1 MADVESNIK
10 IGIDTGEAL
19 TQLKALQRQI
29 SAFHTS
35 MAKTGAAGV
44 AVSNNLSQNL
54 ANQINAG
61 GKFYAEMK
69 KIRTTTDAFN
79 TALEKNQL
87 SMREYFRYTGAST
100 RTFGKLFKS
109 EFDTINKVARENVKT
124 LQTQYIKMGRDASG
138 ALKAMSVRPLT
149 LDMNDYGTKVAMA
162 AQRQALLNQLL
173 RQGSTNLLNFGKNTQ
188 WAGRQLMV
196 GFTVPLLY
204 FGSVAAKTFMD
215 LEEQAIRFKR
225 VYGDIFTTNTETAK
239 ALKDVQAL
247 ANEFTKYGVAVAD
260 TMKMAADVA
269 ATGKMGT
276 DLLEQVSQAN
286 KLAVLGGIDQQK
298 SLDTI
303 ISLTSAFGKE
313 TKALSEDINF
323 LNAVENQ
330 TILNIDD
337 LTTAIPKAAP
347 VIKQLGGDV
356 QDLAFFMTA
365 MREGGIQ
372 AGEGANAL
380 KSGLASM
387 INPTD
392 KAAKSLGKM
401 GINIKGIVEANKGD
415 VKNLVIGMATAFD
428 QLEPLKRAQAIE
440 QLFGKFQFARIST
453 LFQNVIKEGSQA
465 QTVAKL
471 TQATTEELAIL
482 SERELK
488 KVEES
493 PLYKF
498 KKEVQ
503 DLKTAIAPVGAEFL
517 KALTPIVKFFGN
529 VFENFNNFGDGT
541 KKVMVLLTA
550 VLAGIGPLALMSF
563 GLLANGIANIIKGF
577 TAVKS
582 LFNKTGSSTQHLG
595 EQTSY
600 LTQEQLRAASVA
612 ASLDQAHMRLTQR
625 FTSEAA
631 AVRNLSTAYQQA
643 IATQSMFGL
652 GAVRGRGGTAQQPKG
667 YAKGVVSV
675 PGSGTGDKVPAM
687 LSPGEAIVP
696 AANAKANPALVSALV
711 SGKIKGYAN
720 GLDPLGKGYKNAT
733 VLMPESLNTL
743 AGGKIGAPTADIV
756 SYFKNAGSAAAA
768 PLMGVMAKS
777 MGMKLN
783 DPAVKSQFAALGG
796 QLIINAT
803 TALEKSGMQFVKDE
817 DLERIVVPA
826 MRKTAQAISIQ
837 GKAVGAAFESAVA
850 EIRTIGAV
858 GTQSGT
864 KSGQGRTNL
873 PGSYRGVRKDVQQFA
888 ISQRPSMFAQNE
900 RVSSSGKI
908 KKSFQTLN
916 PVTKQWEVATMA
928 HITKS
933 ITATV
938 TRLVEMTKPYLGDMG
953 AKITK
958 AVAKNVVDGVKKGA
972 GIASPAKEPM
982 IVGQQFAQG
991 GLVGMREYVDDFNTA
1006 GKQLGAAGTAGLV
1019 SQSANALYG
1028 KSTGI
1033 TATDKSIRRQQEK
1046 LGKQNQMMAGSNGG
1060 KGKVAGDAK
1069 GPRAGMIGMAASTA
1083 VMGASMMGGKVGDT
1097 AQQLMGP
1104 IMMISMLFGMMSAP
1118 LAAVVSLIGLLAF
1131 GIFKLNKAK
1140 KDEMKATLKLIDSMG
1155 TGIKPMQE
1163 FSKFAGTV
1171 TATEI
1176 MNRRRANFSSP
1187 FAIKTGKT
1195 TFGES
1200 FVASEEGKARV
1211 ESIQKTISKSGKD
1224 GAISD
1229 LSNQLIGS
1237 VVSGALDYKQ
1247 ARSIA
1252 ANIGDA
1258 IQDYDFSIA
1267 VNTKLISMLG
1277 PDGENVLKDGITIQT
1292 KLIEEQRNKLTSATQ
1307 TKTSFTNG
1315 IRQVNVNYG
1324 SNESGA
1330 TVFARMKNL
1339 LETQQ
1344 QMLDVTEV
1352 EYSKKIEAAK
1362 IAGDLNEVNKLI
1374 LERDKKR
1381 AALLD
1386 ESKISYDVIQKRL
1399 EGADP
1404 STIKAMRTAAQE
1416 SITQVYKDSPML
1428 SVLAAET
1435 GSKLNKAKISEATKL
1450 NIELGMAS
1458 QDLSPQTVAD
1468 LLVKFTDGKDID
1480 KILNIMPNVG
1490 GKDADLIYGL
1500 ANKFASPDKAL
1511 EFIVSF
1517 QTKTT
1522 EESRKELEAFNAIRQ
1537 LENIGEGIDVPI
1549 LLDYAQ
1555 SSGASAKIS
1564 EMLEKINNTSAEDL
1578 TLDFAVNTV
1587 GQEALDELVARGQD
1601 WQMMPDD
1608 QRRDFLAAS
1617 TALLNLKGDPGFIK
1631 AYKNWALQAGNA
1643 GKTINDF
1650 IGYGGYKVTEAKMAD
1665 TTAAAAEKEDPNNGG
1680 GPTGSPLDDIVKKL
1694 RDVRK
1699 ATQEMTMGWNDSGNA
1714 LKKLAKETLG
1724 FGGLAQK
1731 LRSQGANENT
1741 IDFITGL
1748 SQEDY
1753 KKYKSMFKD
1762 FKTLQTSLNNIALG
1776 DYQNDQAKIVEQ
1788 TKNQTNAFNKLVA
1801 AGMPVAH
1808 AYELIKNDAIAAA
1821 IASDKTNKSLTNI
1834 VSSKANAIAYEFKKA
1849 ISLGMWD
1856 DVFSEGYNAATK
1868 YFDIQEKLIKLV
1880 KKDEINKQ
1888 QLIVDNANKQIK
1900 LANNIQETNS
1910 YQISKYED
1918 GLKTINEQADSI
1930 NEKYN
1935 KQFAALDKISKINE
1949 VISRQEK
1956 SRISLAEALSQG
1968 DIYAAA
1974 RAAQELRAQNAQD
1987 AIDQQRTGMEAA
1999 RDAQINSLTSG
2010 GLTKDQLEEKVKIL
2024 KEQNYRIE
2032 QDTIVPL
2039 REQARLAQ
2047 VKLDA
2052 INEEIKLQ
2060 TDSLKLAGLTKDQW
2074 EEQRIKIDAAE
2085 IATGK
2090 YNDSIQRS
2098 KDAVVELAT
2107 KWDDVLRKM
2116 NQYNQNQNLSTS
2128 GSSGGKTVVK
2138 TYYEGTGKNRFKVT
2152 EYSDGTVDR
2161 VADPVSSA
2169 SSSGGNSGGN
2179 TGGGPQ
2185 PTQNLSS
2192 LSASQKATLST
2203 ALLKTAAQ
2211 NLAFTPAKTIL
2222 DNKMKPIATIPAQ
2235 APNANQ
2241 LATARYS
2248 LMAAAYL
2255 VPNASSAF
2263 LTPKKKALG
2272 GMISKFASGGFAV
2285 GTDTVPAMLTP
2296 GEFIVSKY
2304 GVDKFGVDNLKAIN
2318 KGNYEQSSSVYNYNL
2333 SVNVKSDANPNE
2345 IARTVMMQIKQID
2358 SQRIKGNRI

>member
-247 ANEFTKYGVAVAD
+247 ASEFTKYGVAVAD

-276 DLLEQVSQAN
+276 DLLEQVRQAN

-415 VKNLVIGMATAFD
+415 VRNLVIGMATAFD

-582 LFNKTGSSTQHLG
+582 LFNKTGSSTQILG

-612 ASLDQAHMRLTQR
+612 ASLDQAHMKLTQR

-652 GAVRGRGGTAQQPKG
+652 GAVRGKGSNAQQPKG

-783 DPAVKSQFAALGG
+783 DPAVKSQWAALGG

-900 RVSSSGKI
+900 RISSSGKI

-953 AKITK
+953 EKITK
-958 AVAKNVVDGVKKGA
+958 AVTKNVVDGVKKGA

-982 IVGQQFAQG
+982 KVGQQFAQG
-991 GLVGMREYVDDFNTA
+991 GLIGMKEYVDDFNTA
-1006 GKQLGAAGTAGLV
+1006 GKQLGAAGTAGLA
-1019 SQSANALYG
+1019 SQSSNALYG
-1028 KSTGI
+1028 KSTGV

-1176 MNRRRANFSSP
+1176 MNRRRANFASP
-1187 FAIKTGKT
+1187 FPIKTGKT

-1200 FVASEEGKARV
+1200 FVASDEGKARV

-1277 PDGENVLKDGITIQT
+1277 PGGENVLKDGITIQT
-1292 KLIEEQRNKLTSATQ
+1292 KLIEEQRNRLVGAIGSVS
-1307 TKTSFTNG
+1307 KTYDARGYKST
-1315 IRQVNVNYG
+1315 

-1330 TVFARMKNL
+1330 AVFARMKVL

-1362 IAGDLNEVNKLI
+1362 IAGDLNKVNELI
-1374 LERDKKR
+1374 LEREEKK
-1381 AALLD
+1381 AALLN
-1386 ESKISYDVIQKRL
+1386 ESKQSYDVIQSRL
-1399 EGADP
+1399 EGADG
-1404 STIKAMRTAAQE
+1404 STLKAMRAAAQE
-1416 SITQVYKDSPML
+1416 SIKQVYMDSPLL
-1428 SVLAAET
+1428 STLAAET
-1435 GSKLNKAKISEATKL
+1435 GSKLNKAKVSEATKL
-1450 NIELGMAS
+1450 NIELGMAT
-1458 QDLSPQTVAD
+1458 QDLNPETVANI
-1468 LLVKFTDGKDID
+1468 LTKFTDGKDID
-1480 KILNIMPNVG
+1480 KILNIMPKVG
-1490 GKDADLIYGL
+1490 GKDANLIYDL
-1500 ANKFASPDKAL
+1500 ADNFASSDKAL
-1511 EFIVSF
+1511 EFIYSF
-1517 QTKTT
+1517 ETKTP

-1537 LENIGEGIDVPI
+1537 LSMVGEGVEVSV

-1555 SSGASAKIS
+1555 TSGASAKIS
-1564 EMLEKINNTSAEDL
+1564 KMLEEINNTSAKDL
-1578 TLDFAVNTV
+1578 TLDFAVRTV

-1601 WQMMPDD
+1601 WEMMPED
-1608 QRRDFLAAS
+1608 QRRNFLAAS
-1617 TALLNLKGDPGFIK
+1617 TAMLNLKGDPTFVK
-1631 AYKNWALQAGNA
+1631 AYKNWSLQAGNI
-1643 GKTINDF
+1643 GKSIEDF
-1650 IGYGGYKVTEAKMAD
+1650 IGYGGYKVTEQKLAD
-1665 TTAAAAEKEDPNNGG
+1665 TSVGADAEQESEGGG

-1699 ATQEMTMGWNDSGNA
+1699 ATQELTMGWNDSGNA

-1731 LRSQGANENT
+1731 LRGEGAGQNT

-1748 SQEDY
+1748 SAEDY
-1753 KKYKSMFKD
+1753 DKYKSMFKD
-1762 FKTLQTSLNNIALG
+1762 IKVLQQSLNSIAIG
-1776 DYQNDQAKIVEQ
+1776 DYVENQRKSVTDSKNQAIAFNVLTKSGMSLAGAYDAIKDSSFAAAVAQAKGADVL
-1788 TKNQTNAFNKLVA
+1788 KLVK
-1801 AGMPVAH
+1801 
-1808 AYELIKNDAIAAA
+1808 EQQL
-1821 IASDKTNKSLTNI
+1821 SL
-1834 VSSKANAIAYEFKKA
+1834 KA
-1849 ISLGMWD
+1849 IFDSGMASKQYSSLFDPGFD
-1856 DVFSEGYNAATK
+1856 AAMK
-1868 YFDIQEKLIKLV
+1868 LFDIQEKIIQQKRKGEL
-1880 KKDEINKQ
+1880 NAQ
-1888 QLIVDNANKQIK
+1888 QLIIDNSNKQIK
-1900 LANNIQETNS
+1900 LARNIQDTNN

-1918 GLKTINEQADSI
+1918 GLKSISDQAEVI
-1930 NEKYN
+1930 TEKYD

-1987 AIDQQRTGMEAA
+1987 AIDQQRTGMEAS
-1999 RDAQINSLTSG
+1999 RDAQIGRLSAN
-2010 GLTKDQLEEKVKIL
+2010 GLTRDQLEEKVKLL
-2024 KEQNYRIE
+2024 KEQNYRID
-2032 QDTIVPL
+2032 QDTIAPL
-2039 REQARLAQ
+2039 QEQARLAQ
-2047 VKLDA
+2047 VKVDL
-2052 INEEIKLQ
+2052 INEEIKAV
-2060 TDSLKLAGLTKDQW
+2060 TEVFKVANMTKMEW
-2074 EEQRIKIDAAE
+2074 EEQKLRIEGAE
-2085 IATGK
+2085 AATGK
-2090 YNDSIQRS
+2090 YTNALNTSLGVVQGIKTTYDEILKTMQQMSGMSFTPFVDSGAP
-2098 KDAVVELAT
+2098 AVVDTEGDKKPT
-2107 KWDDVLRKM
+2107 DKKPTDKKPTVIVSKPSSVLNSKFPTVTSANIM
-2116 NQYNQNQNLSTS
+2116 GS
-2128 GSSGGKTVVK
+2128 GSGIGYGSSSSNKIMGGGKTLAPQ
-2138 TYYEGTGKNRFKVT
+2138 TWQQA
-2152 EYSDGTVDR
+2152 
-2161 VADPVSSA
+2161 VA
-2169 SSSGGNSGGN
+2169 
-2179 TGGGPQ
+2179 
-2185 PTQNLSS
+2185 
-2192 LSASQKATLST
+2192 KA
-2203 ALLKTAAQ
+2203 
-2211 NLAFTPAKTIL
+2211 I
-2222 DNKMKPIATIPAQ
+2222 
-2235 APNANQ
+2235 
-2241 LATARYS
+2241 
-2248 LMAAAYL
+2248 
-2255 VPNASSAF
+2255 
-2263 LTPKKKALG
+2263 PKKWNMG
-2272 GMISKFASGGFAV
+2272 GMIQKFASGGFAV

-2318 KGNYEQSSSVYNYNL
+2318 KGDNPSSSSVYNYNL

>member
-79 TALEKNQL
+79 EALEKNQL
-87 SMREYFRYTGAST
+87 SMREYFRYAGAST

-196 GFTVPLLY
+196 GFTIPLVS
-204 FGSVAAKTFMD
+204 FGTIASKIFMD

-225 VYGDIFTTNTETAK
+225 VYGDLFTTNTETAK

-276 DLLEQVSQAN
+276 DLLEQVKQAN

-313 TKALSEDINF
+313 TRALSEDINF

-387 INPTD
+387 INPTE

-401 GINIKGIVEANKGD
+401 GINIKGIVEANQGD
-415 VKNLVIGMATAFD
+415 VRNLVIGMAKAFD
-428 QLEPLKRAQAIE
+428 QLDPLNRARAIE

-465 QTVAKL
+465 QTVAGL
-471 TQATTEELAIL
+471 TQATVEELAVL

-488 KVEES
+488 KVEDS

-529 VFENFNNFGDGT
+529 VFANFENFGDGT
-541 KKVMVLLTA
+541 KRVMVLLTA

-582 LFNKTGSSTQHLG
+582 LFNKTGSSTQILG

-631 AVRNLSTAYQQA
+631 AVRNLSLAYQQA

-652 GAVRGRGGTAQQPKG
+652 GAVRGKGGTAQQPKG

-687 LSPGEAIVP
+687 LSPKEAVIPAPMAKKYAPLISGMIADNIPGFAKGYQNAHASMPFETGSPQYVQALKTTSAAFREFAIKFP
-696 AANAKANPALVSALV
+696 QMISVVSNLVAKLPGVLNQQMKSPGGATVADFKQGYAAN
-711 SGKIKGYAN
+711 SGKFNLSAQ
-720 GLDPLGKGYKNAT
+720 LGGMDMADKNAT
-733 VLMPESLNTL
+733 AALQRLEDEIGKRTIQLSKGTVTDQVFAQATKEVTKEFMLLDDSSRKAATALNNASQQVGQIRTL
-743 AGGKIGAPTADIV
+743 PKADLVRRGLATGEFQNIVGPKGGVRVAYKGEQIARYSSKRDSFRPADPRED
-756 SYFKNAGSAAAA
+756 STGYAAAA
-768 PLMGVMAKS
+768 KRVKYESSKATQSLLLEAEKGMNEGFQNKS
-777 MGMKLN
+777 PSK
-783 DPAVKSQFAALGG
+783 K
-796 QLIINAT
+796 
-803 TALEKSGMQFVKDE
+803 
-817 DLERIVVPA
+817 
-826 MRKTAQAISIQ
+826 MRKAAQ
-837 GKAVGAAFESAVA
+837 
-850 EIRTIGAV
+850 
-858 GTQSGT
+858 
-864 KSGQGRTNL
+864 
-873 PGSYRGVRKDVQQFA
+873 
-888 ISQRPSMFAQNE
+888 
-900 RVSSSGKI
+900 
-908 KKSFQTLN
+908 
-916 PVTKQWEVATMA
+916 
-928 HITKS
+928 
-933 ITATV
+933 
-938 TRLVEMTKPYLGDMG
+938 
-953 AKITK
+953 
-958 AVAKNVVDGVKKGA
+958 DG
-972 GIASPAKEPM
+972 
-982 IVGQQFAQG
+982 AQG
-991 GLVGMREYVDDFNTA
+991 AIVGMRESVDDMQRA
-1006 GKQLGAAGTAGLV
+1006 GRQLGQATASGV
-1019 SQSANALYG
+1019 ASSQSANALYG

-1046 LGKQNQMMAGSNGG
+1046 LAKQNQMMAGGNGV
-1060 KGKVAGDAK
+1060 KGKVAGGAR
-1069 GPRAGMIGMAASTA
+1069 GPGAGMIGMAATTG
-1083 VMGASMMGGKVGDT
+1083 VMAASMMGGKVGDT
-1097 AQQLMGP
+1097 AQQLMMP

-1176 MNRRRANFSSP
+1176 MNRRRANFASP
-1187 FAIKTGKT
+1187 FPIKTGKT

-1200 FVASEEGKARV
+1200 FVASDEGKARV
-1211 ESIQKTISKSGKD
+1211 ESIQKTISKSGKE

-1277 PDGENVLKDGITIQT
+1277 PGGENVLKDGITIQT
-1292 KLIEEQRNKLTSATQ
+1292 KLIEEQRNRLINASNSTLVDYNSMSAQ
-1307 TKTSFTNG
+1307 EKIARARGYRPES
-1315 IRQVNVNYG
+1315 

-1330 TVFARMKNL
+1330 AVFARMKVL

-1374 LERDKKR
+1374 LEREQKK
-1381 AALLD
+1381 AALLN
-1386 ESKISYDVIQKRL
+1386 ESRQNYDVIQNRL
-1399 EGADP
+1399 EGADG
-1404 STIKAMRTAAQE
+1404 STIKAMRAAAKE
-1416 SITQVYKDSPML
+1416 SITQVYKDSPLL
-1428 SVLAAET
+1428 SALAAET
-1435 GSKLNKAKISEATKL
+1435 QSKLGKAKVSEATKL
-1450 NIELGMAS
+1450 NIELGMAT
-1458 QDLSPQTVAD
+1458 QDLNPETVANI
-1468 LLVKFTDGKDID
+1468 LTKFTDGKDID
-1480 KILNIMPNVG
+1480 KILNIMPKVG
-1490 GKDADLIYGL
+1490 GKDANLIYDL
-1500 ANKFASPDKAL
+1500 ADNFASSDKAL
-1511 EFIVSF
+1511 EFIYSF
-1517 QTKTT
+1517 ETKTP

-1537 LENIGEGIDVPI
+1537 LAMVGEGVEVSV

-1555 SSGASAKIS
+1555 TSGASAKIS
-1564 EMLEKINNTSAEDL
+1564 KMLEEINNTSAKDL
-1578 TLDFAVNTV
+1578 TLDFAVRTV

-1601 WQMMPDD
+1601 WEMMPED
-1608 QRRDFLAAS
+1608 QKRNFLAAS
-1617 TALLNLKGDPGFIK
+1617 TAMLNLKGDPTFVK
-1631 AYKNWALQAGNA
+1631 AYKNWSLQAGNI
-1643 GKTINDF
+1643 GKSIEDF
-1650 IGYGGYKVTEAKMAD
+1650 IGYGAYKVTEQKLAD
-1665 TTAAAAEKEDPNNGG
+1665 TSVGAGAEQEPEGGG

-1699 ATQEMTMGWNDSGNA
+1699 ATQELTMGWNDSGNA

-1731 LRSQGANENT
+1731 LRGEGAGQNT

-1748 SQEDY
+1748 SAEDY
-1753 KKYKSMFKD
+1753 DKYKSMFKD
-1762 FKTLQTSLNNIALG
+1762 IKVLQQSLNSIAIG
-1776 DYQNDQAKIVEQ
+1776 DYVENQRKSVADSKNQAIAFNVLTKSGMSLAGAYDAIKDSSFAAAVAQAKGADVL
-1788 TKNQTNAFNKLVA
+1788 KLVK
-1801 AGMPVAH
+1801 
-1808 AYELIKNDAIAAA
+1808 ERQL
-1821 IASDKTNKSLTNI
+1821 SLKQIFDT
-1834 VSSKANAIAYEFKKA
+1834 A
-1849 ISLGMWD
+1849 ISTNQYSSQFDPGFD
-1856 DVFSEGYNAATK
+1856 AAMK
-1868 YFDIQEKLIKLV
+1868 LFDIQEKLIRQKRKGEL
-1880 KKDEINKQ
+1880 NAQ
-1888 QLIVDNANKQIK
+1888 QLIIDNSNKQIK
-1900 LANNIQETNS
+1900 LARNIQDANN
-1910 YQISKYED
+1910 YQIARYED
-1918 GLKTINEQADSI
+1918 GLKSISDQAEAI
-1930 NEKYN
+1930 TEKYD

-1956 SRISLAEALSQG
+1956 SRISIAEALSQG

-1987 AIDQQRTGMEAA
+1987 AIDQQRTGMEAS
-1999 RDAQINSLTSG
+1999 RDAQIGRLSAN
-2010 GLTKDQLEEKVKIL
+2010 GLTRDQLEEKIKLL
-2024 KEQNYRIE
+2024 KEQNYRID
-2032 QDTIVPL
+2032 QDTIAPL
-2039 REQARLAQ
+2039 QEQARLAQ
-2047 VKLDA
+2047 VKVDL
-2052 INEEIKLQ
+2052 INEEIKAV
-2060 TDSLKLAGLTKDQW
+2060 TEVFKVANMTKIEW
-2074 EEQRIKIDAAE
+2074 EEQKLRIEGAEAA
-2085 IATGK
+2085 AGK
-2090 YNDSIQRS
+2090 YTEALNISLN
-2098 KDAVVELAT
+2098 VVEKIKKTYDEILIAMQQMSGMTFTPLVDSAPPAPGADT
-2107 KWDDVLRKM
+2107 KVDTKPKVKDKG
-2116 NQYNQNQNLSTS
+2116 STS
-2128 GSSGGKTVVK
+2128 T
-2138 TYYEGTGKNRFKVT
+2138 GTNK
-2152 EYSDGTVDR
+2152 
-2161 VADPVSSA
+2161 P
-2169 SSSGGNSGGN
+2169 SSSF
-2179 TGGGPQ
+2179 
-2185 PTQNLSS
+2185 LSS
-2192 LSASQKATLST
+2192 NKYAPLSMTVPGVMGGTQSKLTTATLSNIYGSGT
-2203 ALLKTAAQ
+2203 SSY
-2211 NLAFTPAKTIL
+2211 
-2222 DNKMKPIATIPAQ
+2222 IPQ
-2235 APNANQ
+2235 K
-2241 LATARYS
+2241 Y
-2248 LMAAAYL
+2248 
-2255 VPNASSAF
+2255 
-2263 LTPKKKALG
+2263 LTPMPKKQYVPPASIPIKKKYMG
-2272 GMISKFASGGFAV
+2272 GMIKKFAAGGFAV

-2318 KGNYEQSSSVYNYNL
+2318 KGDNPSSPSVYNYNL

>member
-1 MADVESNIK
+1 
-10 IGIDTGEAL
+10 
-19 TQLKALQRQI
+19 
-29 SAFHTS
+29 

-87 SMREYFRYTGAST
+87 SMKEYFRYAGAST

-149 LDMNDYGTKVAMA
+149 LDMNDYNTKVAMA

-196 GFTVPLLY
+196 GFTIPLVS
-204 FGSVAAKTFMD
+204 FGTIASKIFMD
-215 LEEQAIRFKR
+215 LEEQAIRFRR
-225 VYGDIFTTNTETAK
+225 VYGDLFTTNTETAK

-276 DLLEQVSQAN
+276 DLLEQVRQAN

-313 TKALSEDINF
+313 TRALSEDINF

-387 INPTD
+387 INPTE

-471 TQATTEELAIL
+471 TQATTEELAVL

-488 KVEES
+488 KVEDS

-529 VFENFNNFGDGT
+529 IFANFENFGDGT
-541 KKVMVLLTA
+541 KRVMVLLTA

-582 LFNKTGSSTQHLG
+582 LFNKTGNSTQILG

-600 LTQEQLRAASVA
+600 LTQEQLRAAGVA
-612 ASLDQAHMRLTQR
+612 ASLDQAHMKLTQR

-631 AVRNLSTAYQQA
+631 AVRNLSLAYQQA

-652 GAVRGRGGTAQQPKG
+652 GAVRGKGGTAQQPKG

-687 LSPGEAIVP
+687 LSPGEAIIP

-711 SGKIKGYAN
+711 SGKIKGYQT

-733 VLMPESLNTL
+733 VFMPESLNTL
-743 AGGKIGAPTADIV
+743 AGGVGKGAPTADIV
-756 SYFKNAGSAAAA
+756 SYFKNAGGAAAA
-768 PLMGVMAKS
+768 PLLAVMAKS
-777 MGMKLN
+777 MGMKIN
-783 DPAVKSQFAALGG
+783 DPKIQSEWASIGG

-803 TALEKSGMQFVKDE
+803 TALEKSGRQFVKDE
-817 DLERIVVPA
+817 DLEEIIVPA
-826 MRKTAQAISIQ
+826 MKKTAQAISIQ
-837 GKAVGAAFESAVA
+837 GKSVGAAFEAA
-850 EIRTIGAV
+850 ITEIRTFGPMGA
-858 GTQSGT
+858 QSGT
-864 KSGQGRTNL
+864 VNSRGKSGKGRTGL
-873 PGSYRGVRKDVQQFA
+873 PGSYRGIREEAQEFAMTRNPRMFDRKKI
-888 ISQRPSMFAQNE
+888 ISKRT
-900 RVSSSGKI
+900 GKE
-908 KKSFQTLN
+908 KNSFQTFD
-916 PVTKQWEVATMA
+916 PTTKQWEVATMS

-933 ITATV
+933 IKATI

-953 AKITK
+953 VKITK
-958 AVAKNVVDGVKKGA
+958 AVSKNVVDGVKKGA

-991 GLVGMREYVDDFNTA
+991 GLVGMREYVDDFNAA

-1019 SQSANALYG
+1019 SQSSNALYG

-1046 LGKQNQMMAGSNGG
+1046 LAKQNQMIIGGGGGNGG

-1176 MNRRRANFSSP
+1176 MNRRRANEASP
-1187 FAIKTGKT
+1187 FQIKTGKT

-1200 FVASEEGKARV
+1200 YVQSDEGKSRV
-1211 ESIQKTISKSGKD
+1211 ENVQKYMNKFGQPAAVK
-1224 GAISD
+1224 D
-1229 LSNQLIGS
+1229 LSNQLIGA
-1237 VVSGALDYKQ
+1237 VITGALDYKQ

-1258 IQDYDFSIA
+1258 LGDYDFSIA
-1267 VNTKLISMLG
+1267 VNGRLIELLGVNGEDVLKNGLEIKTKL
-1277 PDGENVLKDGITIQT
+1277 V
-1292 KLIEEQRNKLTSATQ
+1292 EEQRDTLTEGMSLEPYKPSGVGYGGNYRGAAYDSGYNRQ
-1307 TKTSFTNG
+1307 TFT
-1315 IRQVNVNYG
+1315 
-1324 SNESGA
+1324 ESPA

-1344 QMLDVTEV
+1344 QMLDTTEV
-1352 EYSKKIEAAK
+1352 EYQKKIEAAQ
-1362 IAGDLNEVNKLI
+1362 IAGDTNEVNKLI
-1374 LERDKKR
+1374 LQRDEER

-1386 ESKISYDVIQKRL
+1386 ENVKSYDAIQKILASGSAKDIQGVR
-1399 EGADP
+1399 D
-1404 STIKAMRTAAQE
+1404 AAKTSIQE
-1416 SITQVYKDSPML
+1416 VYKDDPSNLAFSTEAMTRIDKSGAT
-1428 SVLAAET
+1428 SVQ
-1435 GSKLNKAKISEATKL
+1435 KAI
-1450 NIELGMAS
+1450 IELQLAS
-1458 QDLSPQTVAD
+1458 KDLSPKNVAD
-1468 LLVKFTDGKDID
+1468 MFKKFQSGEDIKQIID
-1480 KILNIMPNVG
+1480 VSAQFSG
-1490 GKDADLIYGL
+1490 
-1500 ANKFASPDKAL
+1500 KFADQMIAVANEFKNKDKAL
-1511 EFIVSF
+1511 EFVMSF
-1517 QTKTT
+1517 SGK
-1522 EESRKELEAFNAIRQ
+1522 SDAEAQKQ
-1537 LENIGEGIDVPI
+1537 LELFQSIGKLGGIGEGINVPI

-1555 SSGASAKIS
+1555 SNQAKSKQAQIK
-1564 EMLEKINNTSAEDL
+1564 LDKLANQKDL
-1578 TLDFAVNTV
+1578 SKVSFAVEIV
-1587 GQEALDELVARGQD
+1587 GQKALDELVARGQD
-1601 WQMMPDD
+1601 WEKMPDEEK
-1608 QRRDFLAAS
+1608 RTFLTTS
-1617 TALLNLKGDPGFIK
+1617 IIALELQGNPELQK
-1631 AYKNWALQAGNA
+1631 AYLNWQKQAGNA
-1643 GKTINDF
+1643 GKSF
-1650 IGYGGYKVTEAKMAD
+1650 AEYAGYSGWKVSEASAED
-1665 TTAAAAEKEDPNNGG
+1665 TAKTPGAEDIDSSG

-1699 ATQEMTMGWNDSGNA
+1699 ATQELTMGWNDSGNA
-1714 LKKLAKETLG
+1714 LRKLAKETLG

-1776 DYQNDQAKIVEQ
+1776 DYENDQAKIVEQ
-1788 TKNQTNAFNKLVA
+1788 TKNQTKAFNKLVA

-1821 IASDKTNKSLTNI
+1821 IASDKTNKNLTNI
-1834 VSSKANAIAYEFKKA
+1834 VSSKAKAIAYEFKKA

-1868 YFDIQEKLIKLV
+1868 YFDVQEKLIKLV
-1880 KKDEINKQ
+1880 RKDEIKKQ

-1930 NEKYN
+1930 NKKYDI
-1935 KQFAALDKISKINE
+1935 QFESLDKIQKINE
-1949 VISRQEK
+1949 VVAEQERERLSISQA
-1956 SRISLAEALSQG
+1956 LAEG

-1974 RAAQELRAQNAQD
+1974 RAAQELRAQNAQN
-1987 AIDQQRTGMEAA
+1987 ALDQQRRGMESG

-2060 TDSLKLAGLTKDQW
+2060 TDSLTLAGLTKDQW

-2098 KDAVVELAT
+2098 KDAVVELST

-2116 NQYNQNQNLSTS
+2116 NEYNQNQNLSTS

-2169 SSSGGNSGGN
+2169 SSSGGNSGSNGN
-2179 TGGGPQ
+2179 NPQLNNNLKSQISTSTINPKFPTINASNIMGGGKTLPPQ
-2185 PTQNLSS
+2185 TWIQAVN
-2192 LSASQKATLST
+2192 AVT
-2203 ALLKTAAQ
+2203 A
-2211 NLAFTPAKTIL
+2211 N
-2222 DNKMKPIATIPAQ
+2222 KPINPAF
-2235 APNANQ
+2235 PKITANNI
-2241 LATARYS
+2241 
-2248 LMAAAYL
+2248 MG
-2255 VPNASSAF
+2255 SS
-2263 LTPKKKALG
+2263 PIVKSKYGKSMG
-2272 GMISKFASGGFAV
+2272 GMIQKFAAGGFAI

-2318 KGNYEQSSSVYNYNL
+2318 KGDNPSSSSVYNYNL

>member
-87 SMREYFRYTGAST
+87 SMREYFRYAGAST

-196 GFTVPLLY
+196 GFTIPLVS
-204 FGSVAAKTFMD
+204 FGTIASKIFMD

-225 VYGDIFTTNTETAK
+225 VYGDLFTTNTETAK

-276 DLLEQVSQAN
+276 DLLEQVKQAN

-313 TKALSEDINF
+313 TRALSEDINF

-387 INPTD
+387 INPTE

-401 GINIKGIVEANKGD
+401 GINIKGIVEANQGD
-415 VKNLVIGMATAFD
+415 VRNLVIGMAKAFD
-428 QLEPLKRAQAIE
+428 QLDPLNRARAIE

-465 QTVAKL
+465 QTVAGL
-471 TQATTEELAIL
+471 TQATVEELAVL

-488 KVEES
+488 KVEDS

-529 VFENFNNFGDGT
+529 VFANFENFGDGT
-541 KKVMVLLTA
+541 KRVMVLLTA

-582 LFNKTGSSTQHLG
+582 LFNKTGSSTQILG

-612 ASLDQAHMRLTQR
+612 ASLDQAHMKLTQR

-631 AVRNLSTAYQQA
+631 AVRNLSLAYQQA

-652 GAVRGRGGTAQQPKG
+652 GAVRGKGGTTQQPKG

-687 LSPGEAIVP
+687 LSPGEAIIP

-711 SGKIKGYAN
+711 SGKIKGYQT

-783 DPAVKSQFAALGG
+783 DPAVKSQWAALGG

-900 RVSSSGKI
+900 RISSSGKI

-958 AVAKNVVDGVKKGA
+958 AVTKNVVDGVKKGA

-1019 SQSANALYG
+1019 SQSTNALYG
-1028 KSTGI
+1028 KSTGV

-1046 LGKQNQMMAGSNGG
+1046 LAKQNQMMAGSNGG
-1060 KGKVAGDAK
+1060 KGKVAGDAR

-1104 IMMISMLFGMMSAP
+1104 IMMISLLFGMMSAP

-1176 MNRRRANFSSP
+1176 MNRRRANFASP
-1187 FAIKTGKT
+1187 FPIKTGKT

-1200 FVASEEGKARV
+1200 FVASDEGKARV
-1211 ESIQKTISKSGKD
+1211 ESIQKTISKSGKE

-1277 PDGENVLKDGITIQT
+1277 PGGENILKDGITIQT
-1292 KLIEEQRNKLTSATQ
+1292 KLIEEQRNRLIGASNSTLVDYNSMSAGD
-1307 TKTSFTNG
+1307 KIAMARGYKPES
-1315 IRQVNVNYG
+1315 

-1330 TVFARMKNL
+1330 AVFARMKVL

-1374 LERDKKR
+1374 LEREEKK
-1381 AALLD
+1381 AALLN
-1386 ESKISYDVIQKRL
+1386 ESRQNYDVIQNRL

-1404 STIKAMRTAAQE
+1404 STLKAMRTAAQE
-1416 SITQVYKDSPML
+1416 SIKQVYMDSPLL
-1428 SVLAAET
+1428 SALAAET
-1435 GSKLNKAKISEATKL
+1435 QSKLGKAKVSEATKL
-1450 NIELGMAS
+1450 NIELGMAT
-1458 QDLSPQTVAD
+1458 QDLNPETVANI
-1468 LLVKFTDGKDID
+1468 LTKFTDGKDID
-1480 KILNIMPNVG
+1480 KILNIMPKVG
-1490 GKDADLIYGL
+1490 GKDANLIYDL
-1500 ANKFASPDKAL
+1500 ADNFASSDKAL
-1511 EFIVSF
+1511 EFIYSF
-1517 QTKTT
+1517 ETKTP

-1537 LENIGEGIDVPI
+1537 LAMVGEGVEVSV

-1555 SSGASAKIS
+1555 TSGASAKIS
-1564 EMLEKINNTSAEDL
+1564 KMLEEINNTSAKDL
-1578 TLDFAVNTV
+1578 TLDFAVRTV

-1601 WQMMPDD
+1601 WEMMPED
-1608 QRRDFLAAS
+1608 QRRNFLAAS
-1617 TALLNLKGDPGFIK
+1617 TAMLNLKGDPTFVK
-1631 AYKNWALQAGNA
+1631 AYKNWSLQAGNI
-1643 GKTINDF
+1643 GKSIEDF
-1650 IGYGGYKVTEAKMAD
+1650 IGYGGYKVTEQKLAD
-1665 TTAAAAEKEDPNNGG
+1665 TSVGADAEQESEGGG

-1699 ATQEMTMGWNDSGNA
+1699 ATQELTMGWNDSGNA

-1731 LRSQGANENT
+1731 LRGEGAGQNT

-1748 SQEDY
+1748 SAEDY
-1753 KKYKSMFKD
+1753 DKYKSMFKD
-1762 FKTLQTSLNNIALG
+1762 IKVLQQSLNSIAIG
-1776 DYQNDQAKIVEQ
+1776 DYVENQRKSVADSKNQAIAFNVLTKSGMSLAGAYDAIKDSSFAAAVAQAKGADVL
-1788 TKNQTNAFNKLVA
+1788 KLVK
-1801 AGMPVAH
+1801 
-1808 AYELIKNDAIAAA
+1808 ERQL
-1821 IASDKTNKSLTNI
+1821 SLKQIFDT
-1834 VSSKANAIAYEFKKA
+1834 A
-1849 ISLGMWD
+1849 ISTNQYSSQFDPGFD
-1856 DVFSEGYNAATK
+1856 AAMK
-1868 YFDIQEKLIKLV
+1868 LFDIQEKLIRQKRKGEL
-1880 KKDEINKQ
+1880 NAQ
-1888 QLIVDNANKQIK
+1888 QLIIDNSNKQIK
-1900 LANNIQETNS
+1900 LARNIQDANN
-1910 YQISKYED
+1910 YQIARYED
-1918 GLKTINEQADSI
+1918 GLKSISDQAEAI
-1930 NEKYN
+1930 TEKYD

-1956 SRISLAEALSQG
+1956 SRISIAEALSQG

-1974 RAAQELRAQNAQD
+1974 RVAQELRAQNAQD
-1987 AIDQQRTGMEAA
+1987 AIDQQRTGMEAS
-1999 RDAQINSLTSG
+1999 RDAQIGRLSAN
-2010 GLTKDQLEEKVKIL
+2010 GLTRDQLEEKIKLL
-2024 KEQNYRIE
+2024 KEQNYRID
-2032 QDTIVPL
+2032 QDTIAPL
-2039 REQARLAQ
+2039 QEQARLAQ
-2047 VKLDA
+2047 VKVDL
-2052 INEEIKLQ
+2052 INEEIKAV
-2060 TDSLKLAGLTKDQW
+2060 TEVFKVANMTKIEW
-2074 EEQRIKIDAAE
+2074 EEQKLRIEGAEAA
-2085 IATGK
+2085 AGK
-2090 YNDSIQRS
+2090 YTEALNISLN
-2098 KDAVVELAT
+2098 VVEKIKKTYDEILIAMQQISGMTFTPLVDSGPPAPGADT
-2107 KWDDVLRKM
+2107 KVDTKPKGKDKG
-2116 NQYNQNQNLSTS
+2116 STS
-2128 GSSGGKTVVK
+2128 T
-2138 TYYEGTGKNRFKVT
+2138 GTNK
-2152 EYSDGTVDR
+2152 
-2161 VADPVSSA
+2161 P
-2169 SSSGGNSGGN
+2169 SSSF
-2179 TGGGPQ
+2179 
-2185 PTQNLSS
+2185 LSS
-2192 LSASQKATLST
+2192 NKYAPLSMTVPGVMGGTQSKLTTATLSNIYGSGT
-2203 ALLKTAAQ
+2203 SSY
-2211 NLAFTPAKTIL
+2211 
-2222 DNKMKPIATIPAQ
+2222 IPQ
-2235 APNANQ
+2235 K
-2241 LATARYS
+2241 Y
-2248 LMAAAYL
+2248 
-2255 VPNASSAF
+2255 
-2263 LTPKKKALG
+2263 LTPMPKKQYVPPASIPIKKKYMG
-2272 GMISKFASGGFAV
+2272 GMIKKFASGGFAV

-2318 KGNYEQSSSVYNYNL
+2318 KGDNPSSSSVYNYNL

>member
-196 GFTVPLLY
+196 GFTIPLVS
-204 FGSVAAKTFMD
+204 FGTIASRIFMD

-225 VYGDIFTTNTETAK
+225 VYGDLFTTNTETAK

-276 DLLEQVSQAN
+276 DLLEQVKQAN

-313 TKALSEDINF
+313 TRALSEDINF

-356 QDLAFFMTA
+356 KDLAFFMTA

-401 GINIKGIVEANKGD
+401 GINIKGIVEANQGD
-415 VKNLVIGMATAFD
+415 VRNLVIGMAKAFD
-428 QLEPLKRAQAIE
+428 QLDPLNRARAIE

-465 QTVAKL
+465 QTVAGL
-471 TQATTEELAIL
+471 TQATVEELAVL

-488 KVEES
+488 KVEDS

-529 VFENFNNFGDGT
+529 IFANFENFGDGT
-541 KKVMVLLTA
+541 KRVMVLLTA

-582 LFNKTGSSTQHLG
+582 LFNKTGSSTQILG

-612 ASLDQAHMRLTQR
+612 ASLDQAHMKLTQR

-652 GAVRGRGGTAQQPKG
+652 GAVRGKGGNTQQPKG

-687 LSPGEAIVP
+687 LSPGEAIIP

-711 SGKIKGYAN
+711 SGKIKGYVN

-733 VLMPESLNTL
+733 VFMPESLNTL
-743 AGGKIGAPTADIV
+743 AGGKVGAPTGDIV

-768 PLMGVMAKS
+768 PLMAVMAKS

-783 DPAVKSQFAALGG
+783 DPAVKSQWAALGG

-817 DLERIVVPA
+817 DLERIIVPA
-826 MRKTAQAISIQ
+826 MRKTAQAISIE
-837 GKAVGAAFESAVA
+837 GKAVGAAFDAAVA
-850 EIRTIGAV
+850 EIRTVGLV
-858 GTQSGT
+858 GTQSG
-864 KSGQGRTNL
+864 SVGGQGRTNL
-873 PGSYRGVRKDVQQFA
+873 PGSYRGIRQQAQQFA
-888 ISQRPSMFAQNE
+888 LTQRPSMFAQNE
-900 RVSSSGKI
+900 RVSSSGKT

-938 TRLVEMTKPYLGDMG
+938 TKLVEMTKPYLGDMG
-953 AKITK
+953 AKIAK
-958 AVAKNVVDGVKKGA
+958 GVSKNVVDGVKKAA

-982 IVGQQFAQG
+982 RVGQQFAQG
-991 GLVGMREYVDDFNTA
+991 GLIGMKEYVDDFNVA

-1019 SQSANALYG
+1019 SQSSNALYG
-1028 KSTGI
+1028 KSTGV

-1046 LGKQNQMMAGSNGG
+1046 LAKQNQMIVGGNGG
-1060 KGKVAGDAK
+1060 KGGVAGNAR

-1083 VMGASMMGGKVGDT
+1083 VMGASMMGGRVGDT

-1187 FAIKTGKT
+1187 FQIKTGKT

-1211 ESIQKTISKSGKD
+1211 ESIQKTISKFGKE

-1237 VVSGALDYKQ
+1237 VVSGALNYKQ

-1277 PDGENVLKDGITIQT
+1277 PDGENVLKDGIKIQT
-1292 KLIEEQRNKLTSATQ
+1292 TLIEEQRNRLLGATKPR
-1307 TKTSFTNG
+1307 TVRPEGDLDFTYANNPIG
-1315 IRQVNVNYG
+1315 QATYG
-1324 SNESGA
+1324 QSGNFNESGA
-1330 TVFARMKNL
+1330 TVFARMKVL

-1386 ESKISYDVIQKRL
+1386 QSKENYDVLQKSLSNANATTLGEISKAAKESLSQTYKDSPILSALATEAESKISKSSL
-1399 EGADP
+1399 
-1404 STIKAMRTAAQE
+1404 
-1416 SITQVYKDSPML
+1416 
-1428 SVLAAET
+1428 
-1435 GSKLNKAKISEATKL
+1435 SEATKINL
-1450 NIELGMAS
+1450 VLSMAS
-1458 QDLSPQTVAD
+1458 QDLDPATVANI
-1468 LLVKFTDGKDID
+1468 LNKFTNQEDID
-1480 KILNIMPNVG
+1480 KILNIMPKVG
-1490 GKDADLIYGL
+1490 GKDANLIYGL
-1500 ANKFASPDKAL
+1500 ADKFFSSDKAL
-1511 EFIVSF
+1511 EFIYSF
-1517 QTKTT
+1517 ESKTP
-1522 EESRKELEAFNAIRQ
+1522 EQSRKELEAFNAINQ
-1537 LENIGEGIDVPI
+1537 LASIGEGVNVPI

-1564 EMLEKINNTSAEDL
+1564 AMLEKINSKSGKEL
-1578 TLDFAVNTV
+1578 TIGFAAQIV

-1601 WQMMPDD
+1601 WEMMPED
-1608 QRRDFLAAS
+1608 QRRNFLAAS
-1617 TALLNLKGDPGFIK
+1617 TAMLNLKGDPTFIK
-1631 AYKNWALQAGNA
+1631 AFKNWSMQAGNI

-1650 IGYGGYKVTEAKMAD
+1650 IGYGGYKVTEAKMPD
-1665 TTAAAAEKEDPNNGG
+1665 TSVVPGAEDGEESGG

-1699 ATQEMTMGWNDSGNA
+1699 ATQELTMGWNDSGNA

-1731 LRSQGANENT
+1731 LRGEGAGQNT

-1748 SQEDY
+1748 SAEDY
-1753 KKYKSMFKD
+1753 DKYKSMFKD
-1762 FKTLQTSLNNIALG
+1762 IKVLQQSLNSIAIG
-1776 DYQNDQAKIVEQ
+1776 DYVENQRKSATDSKNQALAFNILTKSGMSLAGAYDAIKDSSFAAAVAQAKGADVL
-1788 TKNQTNAFNKLVA
+1788 KLVK
-1801 AGMPVAH
+1801 
-1808 AYELIKNDAIAAA
+1808 ERQL
-1821 IASDKTNKSLTNI
+1821 SLKQIFDT
-1834 VSSKANAIAYEFKKA
+1834 A
-1849 ISLGMWD
+1849 ISTNQYSSQFDPGFD
-1856 DVFSEGYNAATK
+1856 AAMK
-1868 YFDIQEKLIKLV
+1868 LFDIQERLIRQKRKGEL
-1880 KKDEINKQ
+1880 NAQ
-1888 QLIVDNANKQIK
+1888 QLIIDNSNKQIK
-1900 LANNIQETNS
+1900 LAQNIQNANN
-1910 YQISKYED
+1910 YQIARYED
-1918 GLKTINEQADSI
+1918 GLKSITDQAEKI
-1930 NEKYN
+1930 TEKYD

-1949 VISRQEK
+1949 VISRQER

-1987 AIDQQRTGMEAA
+1987 AIDQQRTGMEAS
-1999 RDAQINSLTSG
+1999 RDAQIGALTAN
-2010 GLTKDQLEEKVKIL
+2010 GLTRDQLEEKVKLL
-2024 KEQNYRIE
+2024 KEQNYRID
-2032 QDTIVPL
+2032 QDTIAPL
-2039 REQARLAQ
+2039 QEQARLAQ
-2047 VKLDA
+2047 VKVDL
-2052 INEEIKLQ
+2052 INEEIKAV
-2060 TDSLKLAGLTKDQW
+2060 TEVFKVANMTKTEW
-2074 EEQRIKIDAAE
+2074 EEQKLRIEGAEAA
-2085 IATGK
+2085 AGK
-2090 YNDSIQRS
+2090 YTEALNLSLL
-2098 KDAVVELAT
+2098 VVEKIKTTYDDILKAMQQMSGMTFTPLVDSGPPGPPAPPVVDT
-2107 KWDDVLRKM
+2107 KGKGKGSTVTTSTGTNK
-2116 NQYNQNQNLSTS
+2116 LSTS
-2128 GSSGGKTVVK
+2128 L
-2138 TYYEGTGKNRFKVT
+2138 
-2152 EYSDGTVDR
+2152 
-2161 VADPVSSA
+2161 
-2169 SSSGGNSGGN
+2169 
-2179 TGGGPQ
+2179 
-2185 PTQNLSS
+2185 LSS
-2192 LSASQKATLST
+2192 NKYKPLSMTIPGVMGGTQSKLTTATLSNIYGSGT
-2203 ALLKTAAQ
+2203 SSYIPQKYI
-2211 NLAFTPAKTIL
+2211 TPMPKKQYVPPT
-2222 DNKMKPIATIPAQ
+2222 TIPI
-2235 APNANQ
+2235 
-2241 LATARYS
+2241 
-2248 LMAAAYL
+2248 
-2255 VPNASSAF
+2255 
-2263 LTPKKKALG
+2263 KKKYMG

-2304 GVDKFGVDNLKAIN
+2304 GVDKFGVDNLRAIN
-2318 KGNYEQSSSVYNYNL
+2318 KGENPGSSSVYNYNL

>member
-87 SMREYFRYTGAST
+87 SMREYFRYAGAST

-196 GFTVPLLY
+196 GFTIPLVS
-204 FGSVAAKTFMD
+204 FGTIASKIFMD

-225 VYGDIFTTNTETAK
+225 VYGDLFTTNTETAK

-276 DLLEQVSQAN
+276 DLLEQVKQAN

-313 TKALSEDINF
+313 TRALSEDINF

-356 QDLAFFMTA
+356 KDLAFFMTA

-401 GINIKGIVEANKGD
+401 GINIKGIVEANQGD
-415 VKNLVIGMATAFD
+415 VRNLVIGMAKAFD
-428 QLEPLKRAQAIE
+428 QLDPLNRARAIE

-465 QTVAKL
+465 QTVAGL
-471 TQATTEELAIL
+471 TQATVEELAVL

-488 KVEES
+488 KVEDS

-529 VFENFNNFGDGT
+529 IFANFENFGDGT
-541 KKVMVLLTA
+541 KRIMVLLTA

-582 LFNKTGSSTQHLG
+582 LFNKTGSSTQILG

-600 LTQEQLRAASVA
+600 LTQEQLRAAGVA
-612 ASLDQAHMRLTQR
+612 ASLDQAHMKLTQR

-652 GAVRGRGGTAQQPKG
+652 GAVRGKGGNAQQPKG

-687 LSPGEAIVP
+687 LSPGEAIIP

-768 PLMGVMAKS
+768 PLMAVMARS

-783 DPAVKSQFAALGG
+783 DPAVRSEFSRIGS

-826 MRKTAQAISIQ
+826 MRKTAQGLNVA
-837 GKAVGAAFESAVA
+837 GKEIATAFNAAVT

-873 PGSYRGVRKDVQQFA
+873 PGSYRGVRKEVQQFA

-900 RVSSSGKI
+900 RVSSSGKT
-908 KKSFQTLN
+908 KKSFQTFN

-938 TRLVEMTKPYLGDMG
+938 TKLVEMTKPYLGDMG
-953 AKITK
+953 AKIAK
-958 AVAKNVVDGVKKGA
+958 GVSKNVVDGVKKAA

-991 GLVGMREYVDDFNTA
+991 GLIGMKEYVDDFNVA
-1006 GKQLGAAGTAGLV
+1006 GKQLGAAGTAGLI
-1019 SQSANALYG
+1019 SQSSNALYG

-1046 LGKQNQMMAGSNGG
+1046 IAKNNQMIVGG
-1060 KGKVAGDAK
+1060 GGGGGKVAKDAK

-1104 IMMISMLFGMMSAP
+1104 IMMVSMLFGMMSAP

-1131 GIFKLNKAK
+1131 GIYKLNKAK

-1187 FAIKTGKT
+1187 FQIKTGKT

-1200 FVASEEGKARV
+1200 FVASEEGKAKV
-1211 ESIQKTISKSGKD
+1211 ESIQKTISKSGKE

-1237 VVSGALDYKQ
+1237 VVSGALNYKQ

-1277 PDGENVLKDGITIQT
+1277 PDGENVLKDGIKIQT
-1292 KLIEEQRNKLTSATQ
+1292 TLIEEQRNKLLGATQ
-1307 TKTSFTNG
+1307 TKTNFTNG

-1404 STIKAMRTAAQE
+1404 STIKAMRDAAKE
-1416 SITQVYKDSPML
+1416 SITQVYKDSPLL

-1435 GSKLNKAKISEATKL
+1435 TSKLNKSKVSEGTKL

-1458 QDLSPQTVAD
+1458 QDLNPQTVAD

-1480 KILNIMPNVG
+1480 KILNIMPLVG
-1490 GKDADLIYGL
+1490 GKDADLIYSL
-1500 ANKFASPDKAL
+1500 ANQFNDADKAL
-1511 EFIVSF
+1511 DFVVSF
-1517 QTKTT
+1517 ETKTP
-1522 EESRKELEAFNAIRQ
+1522 EESRKQLEAFNAIQQ
-1537 LENIGEGIDVPI
+1537 LANIGEGVEVPI

-1555 SSGASAKIS
+1555 SSGASEKIS
-1564 EMLEKINNTSAEDL
+1564 AMLEKINNKSDKEL
-1578 TLDFAVNTV
+1578 TLEFAVQTV

-1601 WQMMPDD
+1601 WEMMPAQ

-1617 TALLNLKGDPGFIK
+1617 TAMLNIKGDPTFIK
-1631 AYKNWALQAGNA
+1631 AFKNWSMQAGNI

-1650 IGYGGYKVTEAKMAD
+1650 IGYGGYKVTEAKMPD
-1665 TTAAAAEKEDPNNGG
+1665 TSVVPGAEDGEESSG

-1699 ATQEMTMGWNDSGNA
+1699 ATQELTMGWNDSGNA

-1731 LRSQGANENT
+1731 LRGEGAGQNT

-1748 SQEDY
+1748 SAEDY
-1753 KKYKSMFKD
+1753 DKYKSMFKD
-1762 FKTLQTSLNNIALG
+1762 IKVLQQSLNSIAIG
-1776 DYQNDQAKIVEQ
+1776 DYVENQRKIAADS
-1788 TKNQTNAFNKLVA
+1788 KNQAIAFNVLTKS
-1801 AGMPVAH
+1801 GMSLAD
-1808 AYELIKNDAIAAA
+1808 AYDAIKDSSTAAA
-1821 IASDKTNKSLTNI
+1821 IAQAKGADVLKIIKERQQSLKTIFDSGMAKKEYSSL
-1834 VSSKANAIAYEFKKA
+1834 FDP
-1849 ISLGMWD
+1849 GFD
-1856 DVFSEGYNAATK
+1856 AAMK
-1868 YFDIQEKLIKLV
+1868 LFDIQEKLIRQKRKGELSA
-1880 KKDEINKQ
+1880 Q
-1888 QLIVDNANKQIK
+1888 QLIIDNSNKQIK
-1900 LANNIQETNS
+1900 LAQNIQNANN
-1910 YQISKYED
+1910 YQIARYED
-1918 GLKTINEQADSI
+1918 GLKSITDQAEKI
-1930 NEKYN
+1930 TEKYD

-1987 AIDQQRTGMEAA
+1987 AIDQQRTGMEAS
-1999 RDAQINSLTSG
+1999 RDAQIGALTAN
-2010 GLTKDQLEEKVKIL
+2010 GLTRDQLEEKVKLL
-2024 KEQNYRIE
+2024 KEQNYRID
-2032 QDTIVPL
+2032 QDTIAPL
-2039 REQARLAQ
+2039 QEQARLAQ
-2047 VKLDA
+2047 VKVDL
-2052 INEEIKLQ
+2052 INEEIKAV
-2060 TDSLKLAGLTKDQW
+2060 TEVFKVANMTKTEW
-2074 EEQRIKIDAAE
+2074 EEQKLRIEGAE
-2085 IATGK
+2085 AATGK
-2090 YNDSIQRS
+2090 YTNALNMSLG
-2098 KDAVVELAT
+2098 VVDQMKKTYDEILAT
-2107 KWDDVLRKM
+2107 MQEMSRMSFTPFVDPGPPVVTDPGVDTKPKPKPKGKD
-2116 NQYNQNQNLSTS
+2116 STS
-2128 GSSGGKTVVK
+2128 T
-2138 TYYEGTGKNRFKVT
+2138 GTNKLFI
-2152 EYSDGTVDR
+2152 
-2161 VADPVSSA
+2161 
-2169 SSSGGNSGGN
+2169 SSSDKYKPLSMTIPGVMGG
-2179 TGGGPQ
+2179 
-2185 PTQNLSS
+2185 TQSKLTT
-2192 LSASQKATLST
+2192 ATLSNIYGSGT
-2203 ALLKTAAQ
+2203 SSYIPQKYI
-2211 NLAFTPAKTIL
+2211 TPMPK
-2222 DNKMKPIATIPAQ
+2222 Q
-2235 APNANQ
+2235 Q
-2241 LATARYS
+2241 Y
-2248 LMAAAYL
+2248 
-2255 VPNASSAF
+2255 VPP
-2263 LTPKKKALG
+2263 TTKKKYNMG

-2304 GVDKFGVDNLKAIN
+2304 GVDKFGVDNLRAIN
-2318 KGNYEQSSSVYNYNL
+2318 KGENPSSSSVYNYNL

>member
-69 KIRTTTDAFN
+69 KIKTTTDAFN

-87 SMREYFRYTGAST
+87 SMREYFRYAGAST
-100 RTFGKLFKS
+100 KTFGKLFKS

-138 ALKAMSVRPLT
+138 ALKAMSIRPLT

-225 VYGDIFTTNTETAK
+225 VYGDLFTTNTETAK

-269 ATGKMGT
+269 ATGKVGT
-276 DLLEQVSQAN
+276 DLLEQISQAN

-392 KAAKSLGKM
+392 KAAKALGAM
-401 GINIKGIVEANKGD
+401 GINIKGIVEANQGD
-415 VKNLVIGMATAFD
+415 VKNLVVGMATAFD
-428 QLEPLKRAQAIE
+428 QLDPLNRARAIE

-517 KALTPIVKFFGN
+517 KALTPIIKFFGN
-529 VFENFNNFGDGT
+529 VFEKFNDFGDGT

-595 EQTSY
+595 EQTNY

-612 ASLDQAHMRLTQR
+612 ASLDQAHMKLTQR

-643 IATQSMFGL
+643 IATQTVFGL
-652 GAVRGRGGTAQQPKG
+652 GAVRGKGGNTQQPKG
-667 YAKGVVSV
+667 YAKGIVSV

-687 LSPGEAIVP
+687 LSPGEAVVP

-711 SGKIKGYAN
+711 NGKISGYAN

-733 VLMPESLNTL
+733 IFMPESLNTL
-743 AGGKIGAPTADIV
+743 AGGKVGAPTGDIV

-768 PLMGVMAKS
+768 PLMAVMAKS

-783 DPAVKSQFAALGG
+783 DPAVKSQWAALGG

-826 MRKTAQAISIQ
+826 MRKTAQAISIE
-837 GKAVGAAFESAVA
+837 GKAVGAAFDAAVA
-850 EIRTIGAV
+850 EIRTVGLV
-858 GTQSGT
+858 GTQSG
-864 KSGQGRTNL
+864 SVGGQGRTNL
-873 PGSYRGVRKDVQQFA
+873 PGSYRGIRQQAQQFA
-888 ISQRPSMFAQNE
+888 LTQRPSMFAQNE
-900 RVSSSGKI
+900 RISSSGKT

-916 PVTKQWEVATMA
+916 PVTKQWEVATMS

-953 AKITK
+953 IKITK
-958 AVAKNVVDGVKKGA
+958 AVTKNVVDGVKKGA

-991 GLVGMREYVDDFNTA
+991 GLIGMKEYVDDFNVA
-1006 GKQLGAAGTAGLV
+1006 GKQLGAAGAAGIV
-1019 SQSANALYG
+1019 SQSSNALYG
-1028 KSTGI
+1028 KSTGV
-1033 TATDKSIRRQQEK
+1033 TAVDKSIRRQQEK
-1046 LGKQNQMMAGSNGG
+1046 LTKQNNIISGSSGG
-1060 KGKVAGDAK
+1060 KGKVAKGAK
-1069 GPRAGMIGMAASTA
+1069 GISAGMIGMAASTA

-1104 IMMISMLFGMMSAP
+1104 IMMVSMLFGMMSAP

-1187 FAIKTGKT
+1187 FQIKTGKT

-1211 ESIQKTISKSGKD
+1211 ESIQKTISKSGRE

-1237 VVSGALDYKQ
+1237 VVSGALNYKQ

-1277 PDGENVLKDGITIQT
+1277 PNGENVLKDGITIQT
-1292 KLIEEQRNKLTSATQ
+1292 KLIEEQRNRLIGATQ
-1307 TKTSFTNG
+1307 PKITNYASMTNSQKATALQG
-1315 IRQVNVNYG
+1315 ALAGQSNF
-1324 SNESGA
+1324 NESGA
-1330 TVFARMKNL
+1330 TVFARMKVL

-1362 IAGDLNEVNKLI
+1362 IAGDLNKVNELI
-1374 LERDKKR
+1374 LEREKKK

-1386 ESKISYDVIQKRL
+1386 QSRQNYDVLQQSL
-1399 EGADP
+1399 QGADAN
-1404 STIKAMRTAAQE
+1404 TLKAISTAAKE
-1416 SITQVYKDSPML
+1416 SLKETYKDSPLL
-1428 SVLAAET
+1428 SALATEAE
-1435 GSKLNKAKISEATKL
+1435 GKISKSKLSEATKINL
-1450 NIELGMAS
+1450 VLSMAS
-1458 QDLSPQTVAD
+1458 QDLDPSTVANI
-1468 LLVKFTDGKDID
+1468 LNKFTNEEDID
-1480 KILNIMPNVG
+1480 KILNIMPKVG
-1490 GKDADLIYGL
+1490 GKDANLIYSL
-1500 ANKFASPDKAL
+1500 ADQFASSDKAL
-1511 EFIVSF
+1511 EFIYSF
-1517 QTKTT
+1517 ESKTP
-1522 EESRKELEAFNAIRQ
+1522 EESRKELEAFNAINQ
-1537 LENIGEGIDVPI
+1537 LASIGEGINVPI

-1555 SSGASAKIS
+1555 SSGASTKIS
-1564 EMLEKINNTSAEDL
+1564 KMLEEINNTSAKDL
-1578 TLDFAVNTV
+1578 TLEFAVKTV

-1601 WQMMPDD
+1601 WEMMPED
-1608 QRRDFLAAS
+1608 QRRNFLAAS

-1650 IGYGGYKVTEAKMAD
+1650 IGYGAYKVTEAKMPDTSVAAD
-1665 TTAAAAEKEDPNNGG
+1665 TEDGTEGGG
-1680 GPTGSPLDDIVKKL
+1680 GPTGSPLDEIVKKL

-1699 ATQEMTMGWNDSGNA
+1699 ATQELTIGWNDSGKA
-1714 LKKLAKETLG
+1714 LKQLAKETLG

-1731 LRSQGANENT
+1731 LRGEGAGQNT

-1748 SQEDY
+1748 SPEDY
-1753 KKYKSMFKD
+1753 DKYKSMFKD
-1762 FKTLQTSLNNIALG
+1762 IKVLQQSL
-1776 DYQNDQAKIVEQ
+1776 
-1788 TKNQTNAFNKLVA
+1788 
-1801 AGMPVAH
+1801 
-1808 AYELIKNDAIAAA
+1808 
-1821 IASDKTNKSLTNI
+1821 
-1834 VSSKANAIAYEFKKA
+1834 NAIAIGDYVENQRKSAADSKNQAVAFNILTKSGMSLAGAYDAIKDSSFAAAVAQAKGADVLKLVKEQQLSLKA
-1849 ISLGMWD
+1849 IFDSGMASKQYSSLFDPGFD
-1856 DVFSEGYNAATK
+1856 AAMK
-1868 YFDIQEKLIKLV
+1868 LFDIQEKLIRQKRKGEL
-1880 KKDEINKQ
+1880 DSQ
-1888 QLIVDNANKQIK
+1888 QLIIDNSNKQIK
-1900 LANNIQETNS
+1900 LARNIQDANN
-1910 YQISKYED
+1910 YQIARYED
-1918 GLKTINEQADSI
+1918 GLKSITDQAEAI
-1930 NEKYN
+1930 TEKYD

-1949 VISRQEK
+1949 VISRQER

-1987 AIDQQRTGMEAA
+1987 AIDQQRSGMEAA
-1999 RDAQINSLTSG
+1999 RDAQIGALTAN
-2010 GLTKDQLEEKVKIL
+2010 GLTRDQLEEKVKLL
-2024 KEQNYRIE
+2024 KEQNYRID
-2032 QDTIVPL
+2032 QDTIAPL
-2039 REQARLAQ
+2039 QEQARLAQ
-2047 VKLDA
+2047 VKVDL
-2052 INEEIKLQ
+2052 INEEIKAV
-2060 TDSLKLAGLTKDQW
+2060 TEVFRVANMTKSEW
-2074 EEQRIKIDAAE
+2074 EEQKLRIEGAE
-2085 IATGK
+2085 AATGK
-2090 YNDSIQRS
+2090 YTNALNTSLGVVQGIKTTYEEILKIMQDMSKMTFTPFVDSGPPVATSTKVDNKPTPTPKPTLKPTVVTS
-2098 KDAVVELAT
+2098 KPSGVINSQFPTVT
-2107 KWDDVLRKM
+2107 YS
-2116 NQYNQNQNLSTS
+2116 NIYGS
-2128 GSSGGKTVVK
+2128 GSSN
-2138 TYYEGTGKNRFKVT
+2138 YI
-2152 EYSDGTVDR
+2152 
-2161 VADPVSSA
+2161 
-2169 SSSGGNSGGN
+2169 
-2179 TGGGPQ
+2179 PQ
-2185 PTQNLSS
+2185 
-2192 LSASQKATLST
+2192 K
-2203 ALLKTAAQ
+2203 
-2211 NLAFTPAKTIL
+2211 
-2222 DNKMKPIATIPAQ
+2222 
-2235 APNANQ
+2235 
-2241 LATARYS
+2241 Y
-2248 LMAAAYL
+2248 
-2255 VPNASSAF
+2255 
-2263 LTPKKKALG
+2263 LTPTKKKYMG

-2304 GVDKFGVDNLKAIN
+2304 GVDKFGVDNLRAIN
-2318 KGNYEQSSSVYNYNL
+2318 KGENPGSSSVYNYNL

>member
-215 LEEQAIRFKR
+215 LEEQAIRFRR
-225 VYGDIFTTNTETAK
+225 VYGDLFTTNTETTK

-276 DLLEQVSQAN
+276 DLLEQISQAN

-392 KAAKSLGKM
+392 KAAKALGAM
-401 GINIKGIVEANKGD
+401 GINIKGIVEANQGD
-415 VKNLVIGMATAFD
+415 VRNLVIGMATAFD

-488 KVEES
+488 KVEDS

-612 ASLDQAHMRLTQR
+612 ASLDQAHMKLTQR
-625 FTSEAA
+625 FTSEAT

-652 GAVRGRGGTAQQPKG
+652 GAVRGKGGTAQQPKG

-687 LSPGEAIVP
+687 LSPGEAIIP

-711 SGKIKGYAN
+711 SGKIKGYEG
-720 GLDPLGKGYKNAT
+720 GLDPVGKGYKNAT
-733 VLMPESLNTL
+733 LFMPQVLNRA
-743 AGGKIGAPTADIV
+743 AGGQIGAPTAELV
-756 SYFKNAGSAAAA
+756 SYFKNAGGAAAA
-768 PLMGVMAKS
+768 PLLAVMAKS
-777 MGMKLN
+777 MGMKIN
-783 DPAVKSQFAALGG
+783 DPKIQSQWASIGG

-817 DLERIVVPA
+817 DLEKIVVPA
-826 MRKTAQAISIQ
+826 MRKTAQGLNVAGKEIATAFNMAITEIQ
-837 GKAVGAAFESAVA
+837 TVG
-850 EIRTIGAV
+850 RV
-858 GTQSGT
+858 GDPGGTSGGT
-864 KSGQGRTNL
+864 GRTGLSSN
-873 PGSYRGVRKDVQQFA
+873 SYTRQRANAQKFA
-888 ISQRPSMFAQNE
+888 IEQRPSMFRRGRVFSQSRGKERNE
-900 RVSSSGKI
+900 
-908 KKSFQTLN
+908 FQTFN
-916 PVTKQWEVATMA
+916 PTTKAWEMGQAS
-928 HITKS
+928 HITKAINAS
-933 ITATV
+933 VSKIAKM
-938 TRLVEMTKPYLGDMG
+938 VEPYLGNVYAKIEKGIITG
-953 AKITK
+953 AKKITQ
-958 AVAKNVVDGVKKGA
+958 
-972 GIASPAKEPM
+972 ISSPSKQTQ
-982 IVGQQFAQG
+982 IVGEQIGQG
-991 GLVGMREYVDDFNTA
+991 AILGMKEYVDDANRA
-1006 GKQLGAAGTAGLV
+1006 GKQLGAAGTAGLA
-1019 SQSANALYG
+1019 SQSANYLYG

-1033 TATDKSIRRQQEK
+1033 TAADKSIRRQQEK
-1046 LGKQNQMMAGSNGG
+1046 LAKQNKTMSISNGSNGS
-1060 KGKVAGDAK
+1060 KDKVAKDAK

-1083 VMGASMMGGKVGDT
+1083 VMGASMMGGRVGDT

-1104 IMMISMLFGMMSAP
+1104 IMMVSMLFGMMSAP

-1140 KDEMKATLKLIDSMG
+1140 KDEMNATLKLIDSMG

-1176 MNRRRANFSSP
+1176 MNRRRANETSP
-1187 FAIKTGKT
+1187 FQIKTGKT

-1200 FVASEEGKARV
+1200 YVQSDEGKSRV
-1211 ESIQKTISKSGKD
+1211 ENVQKYMNKFGQPAAVK
-1224 GAISD
+1224 D
-1229 LSNQLIGS
+1229 LSNQL
-1237 VVSGALDYKQ
+1237 VSAVITGALDYTQ

-1258 IQDYDFSIA
+1258 LGDYDFSIA
-1267 VNTKLISMLG
+1267 VNG
-1277 PDGENVLKDGITIQT
+1277 
-1292 KLIEEQRNKLTSATQ
+1292 KLIELLGVNGEDVLKNGLEIKTKLVEEQRDTLTRGMNLTPFRSQVGVASSMASRTLITNQYSQ
-1307 TKTSFTNG
+1307 TFT
-1315 IRQVNVNYG
+1315 
-1324 SNESGA
+1324 ESGG

-1352 EYSKKIEAAK
+1352 EYQKKIEAAQ
-1362 IAGDLNEVNKLI
+1362 IAGDTNEVNKLI
-1374 LERDKKR
+1374 LQRDKER

-1386 ESKISYDVIQKRL
+1386 ENVKSYDAIQKVLASGSAKDIQDIR
-1399 EGADP
+1399 D
-1404 STIKAMRTAAQE
+1404 AAKTSLQ
-1416 SITQVYKDSPML
+1416 QAYKDDPLGLAL
-1428 SVLAAET
+1428 SNQAMTRIGESNAT
-1435 GSKLNKAKISEATKL
+1435 SAQKAI
-1450 NIELGMAS
+1450 IELQLAS
-1458 QDLSPQTVAD
+1458 KDLSPNTVAD
-1468 LLVKFTDGKDID
+1468 MFARFESGEDIKQIID
-1480 KILNIMPNVG
+1480 VSAQFG
-1490 GKDADLIYGL
+1490 GKFADQMLGI
-1500 ANKFASPDKAL
+1500 ANQFENKDKAL
-1511 EFIVSF
+1511 DFVMSF
-1517 QTKTT
+1517 TGK
-1522 EESRKELEAFNAIRQ
+1522 SDAEAQKQ
-1537 LENIGEGIDVPI
+1537 LELFQSIGKLGGIGEGINVPI
-1549 LLDYAQ
+1549 LLNY
-1555 SSGASAKIS
+1555 
-1564 EMLEKINNTSAEDL
+1564 AEDNQAKSKQAQIKLDKLSNQKDL
-1578 TLDFAVNTV
+1578 TKEFAVQIV
-1587 GQEALDELVARGQD
+1587 GQKALDELVARGQD
-1601 WQMMPDD
+1601 WEKMPDEEK
-1608 QRRDFLAAS
+1608 RTFLTTS
-1617 TALLNLKGDPGFIK
+1617 ILTLELQGNPELQK
-1631 AYKNWALQAGNA
+1631 AYLNWQKQAGNTGKSFAEYA
-1643 GKTINDF
+1643 GYAGFKVSEDSATDTAKIP
-1650 IGYGGYKVTEAKMAD
+1650 GG
-1665 TTAAAAEKEDPNNGG
+1665 EDPNNSG

-1699 ATQEMTMGWNDSGNA
+1699 ATQEMTVGWNDSGNA

-1731 LRSQGANENT
+1731 LRGEGAGQNT

-1748 SQEDY
+1748 SPEDY
-1753 KKYKSMFKD
+1753 DKYKSMFKD
-1762 FKTLQTSLNNIALG
+1762 IKVLQQSLNSIAIG
-1776 DYQNDQAKIVEQ
+1776 DYVEGQ
-1788 TKNQTNAFNKLVA
+1788 RK
-1801 AGMPVAH
+1801 
-1808 AYELIKNDAIAAA
+1808 
-1821 IASDKTNKSLTNI
+1821 IASD
-1834 VSSKANAIAYEFKKA
+1834 SKNQAIAFNVLTKSGMSLADAYDA
-1849 ISLGMWD
+1849 IKDSSFAAAVAQAKGA
-1856 DVFSEGYNAATK
+1856 DVLKLVKERQLTIKQIFDKDISTNQYSNQFDPGFDAAMK
-1868 YFDIQEKLIKLV
+1868 LFDIQEKLIRQKRKGEL
-1880 KKDEINKQ
+1880 DAQ
-1888 QLIVDNANKQIK
+1888 QLIIDNSNKQIK
-1900 LANNIQETNS
+1900 LARNIQDANN
-1910 YQISKYED
+1910 YQIARYED
-1918 GLKTINEQADSI
+1918 GLKSISDQAEAI
-1930 NEKYN
+1930 TEKYD

-1956 SRISLAEALSQG
+1956 SRISIAEALSQG

-1987 AIDQQRTGMEAA
+1987 AIDQQRTGMEAS
-1999 RDAQINSLTSG
+1999 RDEQIGRLSAN
-2010 GLTKDQLEEKVKIL
+2010 GLTRDQLEEKVKLL
-2024 KEQNYRIE
+2024 KEQNYRID
-2032 QDTIVPL
+2032 QDTIAPL
-2039 REQARLAQ
+2039 QEQARLAQ
-2047 VKLDA
+2047 VKVDL
-2052 INEEIKLQ
+2052 INEEIKAV
-2060 TDSLKLAGLTKDQW
+2060 TEVFKVANMTKTEW
-2074 EEQRIKIDAAE
+2074 EEQKLRIEGAEAA
-2085 IATGK
+2085 AGK
-2090 YNDSIQRS
+2090 Y
-2098 KDAVVELAT
+2098 KDALNKALGVVETIKTTYDQILET
-2107 KWDDVLRKM
+2107 MKT
-2116 NQYNQNQNLSTS
+2116 LSTMTFS
-2128 GSSGGKTVVK
+2128 GFSGDSGPPIADDKKPDDKKPKGKDKDSTSTK
-2138 TYYEGTGKNRFKVT
+2138 TNKL
-2152 EYSDGTVDR
+2152 
-2161 VADPVSSA
+2161 
-2169 SSSGGNSGGN
+2169 SSSF
-2179 TGGGPQ
+2179 
-2185 PTQNLSS
+2185 LSS
-2192 LSASQKATLST
+2192 NKYAPLSMTVPGVMGGTQSKLTTATLSNIYGSGT
-2203 ALLKTAAQ
+2203 SSY
-2211 NLAFTPAKTIL
+2211 
-2222 DNKMKPIATIPAQ
+2222 IPQ
-2235 APNANQ
+2235 K
-2241 LATARYS
+2241 Y
-2248 LMAAAYL
+2248 
-2255 VPNASSAF
+2255 
-2263 LTPKKKALG
+2263 LTPMPKKQYVPPVSIPIKKNYMG

-2318 KGNYEQSSSVYNYNL
+2318 KGDNPSSSSVYNYNL

>member
-1 MADVESNIK
+1 
-10 IGIDTGEAL
+10 
-19 TQLKALQRQI
+19 
-29 SAFHTS
+29 
-35 MAKTGAAGV
+35 
-44 AVSNNLSQNL
+44 
-54 ANQINAG
+54 
-61 GKFYAEMK
+61 
-69 KIRTTTDAFN
+69 
-79 TALEKNQL
+79 
-87 SMREYFRYTGAST
+87 MREYFRYTGAST

-138 ALKAMSVRPLT
+138 ALKAMSIRPLT

-162 AQRQALLNQLL
+162 AQKQAILNQLL

-196 GFTVPLLY
+196 GFTIPLIS
-204 FGSVAAKTFMD
+204 FGTIASKTFME

-225 VYGDIFTTNTETAK
+225 VYGDLFTTNTETAK

-303 ISLTSAFGKE
+303 ISLTSAFGRE
-313 TKALSEDINF
+313 TIQLSEDINF

-387 INPTD
+387 INPTE
-392 KAAKSLGKM
+392 KAAKVLGTM
-401 GINIKGIVEANKGD
+401 GINIKGIVEANQGD
-415 VKNLVIGMATAFD
+415 VRNLVIGMAKAFD
-428 QLEPLKRAQAIE
+428 QLDPLNRARAIE

-493 PLYKF
+493 PMYKF
-498 KKEVQ
+498 KKEIQ

-529 VFENFNNFGDGT
+529 VFEKFNDFGDGT
-541 KKVMVLLTA
+541 KKVIVLLTA
-550 VLAGIGPLALMSF
+550 VLAGVGPLALMSF

-582 LFNKTGSSTQHLG
+582 LFNKTGSSTQYLG
-595 EQTSY
+595 EQTNY
-600 LTQEQLRAASVA
+600 LTQQQLQASAVA
-612 ASLDQAHMRLTQR
+612 SSLDQAHMKLTQR
-625 FTSEAA
+625 FTSEAT

-667 YAKGVVSV
+667 YAKGIVSV
-675 PGSGTGDKVPAM
+675 PGTGTGDKVPAM
-687 LSPGEAIVP
+687 LSPGEAVVP

-711 SGKIKGYAN
+711 NGTIKGYQA

-733 VLMPESLNTL
+733 VFLPESLNTL
-743 AGGKIGAPTADIV
+743 AGGKVGAPTADIV

-768 PLMGVMAKS
+768 PLMAVMAKS

-783 DPAVKSQFAALGG
+783 DPAVKSQWAALGG

-826 MRKTAQAISIQ
+826 MRRTAQAISIE
-837 GKAVGAAFESAVA
+837 GKAVGAAFDAAVA
-850 EIRTIGAV
+850 EIRTVGAV
-858 GTQSGT
+858 GTQSGRMG
-864 KSGQGRTNL
+864 GQGRTNL
-873 PGSYRGVRKDVQQFA
+873 SGSYRGVRQQAQQFA
-888 ISQRPSMFAQNE
+888 LTQRPSMFTQSE
-900 RVSSSGKI
+900 RMSSSGKT

-916 PVTKQWEVATMA
+916 PTTKQWEVATMS

-953 AKITK
+953 VKITK
-958 AVAKNVVDGVKKGA
+958 AVTKNVVDGVKKGA

-991 GLVGMREYVDDFNTA
+991 GLIGMKEYVDDFNVA
-1006 GKQLGAAGTAGLV
+1006 GKQLGAAGAAGLA
-1019 SQSANALYG
+1019 SQSSNVLYG
-1028 KSTGI
+1028 KSTGV

-1046 LGKQNQMMAGSNGG
+1046 LAKQNQMMVSGTGGG
-1060 KGKVAGDAK
+1060 KGRVAGGAR
-1069 GPRAGMIGMAASTA
+1069 GPGAGMIGMAATTG
-1083 VMGASMMGGKVGDT
+1083 VMAASMMGGKVGDT
-1097 AQQLMGP
+1097 AQQLMMP
-1104 IMMISMLFGMMSAP
+1104 IMMVSMLFGMMSAP

-1140 KDEMKATLKLIDSMG
+1140 KDEMKATLNLIDAMG
-1155 TGIKPMQE
+1155 TGTKPMQE

-1187 FAIKTGKT
+1187 FQIKTGKT

-1200 FVASEEGKARV
+1200 FVASDEGKARV
-1211 ESIQKTISKSGKD
+1211 ESIQKSISKFGKES
-1224 GAISD
+1224 AIED

-1237 VVSGALDYKQ
+1237 VVSGALNYKQ

-1292 KLIEEQRNKLTSATQ
+1292 KLIEDQRNRLLGATKPRITDFTSLTYAQKATEVQ
-1307 TKTSFTNG
+1307 RAIAGGGNF
-1315 IRQVNVNYG
+1315 
-1324 SNESGA
+1324 NESGA
-1330 TVFARMKNL
+1330 TVFARMKVL

-1362 IAGDLNEVNKLI
+1362 IAGDLNRVNELI
-1374 LERDKKR
+1374 LEREKKK

-1386 ESKISYDVIQKRL
+1386 QSKQNYDVLQKTL
-1399 EGADP
+1399 SGADANALKEI
-1404 STIKAMRTAAQE
+1404 SDAAKE
-1416 SITQVYKDSPML
+1416 SLKQAYKDSPIL
-1428 SVLAAET
+1428 SALATEAET
-1435 GSKLNKAKISEATKL
+1435 KISKSKLSDATKINL
-1450 NIELGMAS
+1450 VLSMAS
-1458 QDLSPQTVAD
+1458 QDLDPSTVANI
-1468 LLVKFTDGKDID
+1468 LNKFTSQEDID
-1480 KILNIMPNVG
+1480 KILNIMPKVG
-1490 GKDADLIYGL
+1490 GKDANLIYAL
-1500 ANKFASPDKAL
+1500 ADQFASSDKAL
-1511 EFIVSF
+1511 EFIYSF
-1517 QTKTT
+1517 ESKTP
-1522 EESRKELEAFNAIRQ
+1522 EESRKELEAFNAISQ
-1537 LENIGEGIDVPI
+1537 LSQIGEGIDVPI

-1564 EMLEKINNTSAEDL
+1564 KMLEEINNTSAKDL
-1578 TLDFAVNTV
+1578 TLEFAVKTV

-1601 WQMMPDD
+1601 WQMMPED
-1608 QRRDFLAAS
+1608 QRRNFLAAS

-1650 IGYGGYKVTEAKMAD
+1650 IGYGAYKVTEAKMPD
-1665 TTAAAAEKEDPNNGG
+1665 TSAAPDAEDDANAGG
-1680 GPTGSPLDDIVKKL
+1680 GPTGSPLDEIVKKL

-1699 ATQEMTMGWNDSGNA
+1699 ATQELTVGWEASGSA
-1714 LKKLAKETLG
+1714 LRKLAKETLG
-1724 FGGLAQK
+1724 FGGLAQR
-1731 LRSQGANENT
+1731 LRGQGANQNV
-1741 IDFITGL
+1741 IDFVTGL
-1748 SQEDY
+1748 SPDDY
-1753 KKYKSMFKD
+1753 DKYKSMFKD
-1762 FKTLQTSLNNIALG
+1762 VKVLQTSLNNIAIG
-1776 DYQNDQAKIVEQ
+1776 DYIESQRKSVADSRNQAIAFNVLTKSGMSLSNAYDAIKDSAFAAAVAQAKGADVL
-1788 TKNQTNAFNKLVA
+1788 KLVKERQLS
-1801 AGMPVAH
+1801 VK
-1808 AYELIKNDAIAAA
+1808 ETFDLA
-1821 IASDKTNKSLTNI
+1821 IASKQY
-1834 VSSKANAIAYEFKKA
+1834 SSQF
-1849 ISLGMWD
+1849 D
-1856 DVFSEGYNAATK
+1856 PGYDAAMK
-1868 YFDIQEKLIKLV
+1868 LFDIQEKIIRQKRKGEL
-1880 KKDEINKQ
+1880 DAQ
-1888 QLIVDNANKQIK
+1888 QLIIDNSNKQIK
-1900 LANNIQETNS
+1900 LARNIQDANS
-1910 YQISKYED
+1910 YQIARYED
-1918 GLKTINEQADSI
+1918 GLKSITDQAEAI
-1930 NEKYN
+1930 TEKYD

-1987 AIDQQRTGMEAA
+1987 AIDQQRNGMEAA
-1999 RDAQINSLTSG
+1999 RDAQINALTAN
-2010 GLTKDQLEEKVKIL
+2010 GLTRDQLEEKVKLL

-2032 QDTIVPL
+2032 QDTIAPL
-2039 REQARLAQ
+2039 QEQARLAQ
-2047 VKLDA
+2047 VKVDL
-2052 INEEIKLQ
+2052 INEEIKAV
-2060 TDSLKLAGLTKDQW
+2060 TEVFKVANMTKTEW
-2074 EEQRIKIDAAE
+2074 EEQKLRIEGAEAA
-2085 IATGK
+2085 AGK
-2090 YNDSIQRS
+2090 Y
-2098 KDAVVELAT
+2098 KDALNGALGVVGQIKTTYDQILET
-2107 KWDDVLRKM
+2107 MKT
-2116 NQYNQNQNLSTS
+2116 LSTMTFS
-2128 GSSGGKTVVK
+2128 GFS
-2138 TYYEGTGKNRFKVT
+2138 T
-2152 EYSDGTVDR
+2152 EPPPTTTTADDTKSDGKKPDGKK
-2161 VADPVSSA
+2161 PSS
-2169 SSSGGNSGGN
+2169 SSSGNKPS
-2179 TGGGPQ
+2179 TSF
-2185 PTQNLSS
+2185 LSS
-2192 LSASQKATLST
+2192 NKYKPLSMAVPGVMGSTQYKTTTATLSNIYGSGT
-2203 ALLKTAAQ
+2203 SSYIPVKYL
-2211 NLAFTPAKTIL
+2211 
-2222 DNKMKPIATIPAQ
+2222 NKKSM
-2235 APNANQ
+2235 
-2241 LATARYS
+2241 
-2248 LMAAAYL
+2248 
-2255 VPNASSAF
+2255 
-2263 LTPKKKALG
+2263 G
-2272 GMISKFASGGFAV
+2272 GMIQKFASGGFAV

-2304 GVDKFGVDNLKAIN
+2304 GVDKFGVDNLRAIN
-2318 KGNYEQSSSVYNYNL
+2318 KGENPGSSSVYNYNL

>member
-1 MADVESNIK
+1 MADIESNIK
-10 IGIDTGEAL
+10 IGVDADQAL
-19 TQLKALQRQI
+19 RQLKLLQRQL
-29 SAFHTS
+29 SAFYST
-35 MAKTGAAGV
+35 MAKSGAAGA
-44 AVSNNLSQNL
+44 AVSQNMAQNL
-54 ANQINAG
+54 TNQINAS

-69 KIRTTTDAFN
+69 KIKTTTDSFN
-79 TALEKNQL
+79 EALEKNKFG
-87 SMREYFRYTGAST
+87 MKEYFRYAGAST
-100 RTFGKLFKS
+100 KTFGKLFKT

-138 ALKAMSVRPLT
+138 ALKAMSIRPLT
-149 LDMNDYGTKVAMA
+149 LDMNDYATKTAMA

-196 GFTVPLLY
+196 GFTIPLVS
-204 FGSVAAKTFMD
+204 FGTIASKIFMD

-225 VYGDIFTTNTETAK
+225 VYGDLFTTNTETAK

-276 DLLEQVSQAN
+276 DLLEQVKQAN

-313 TKALSEDINF
+313 TRALSEDINF

-387 INPTD
+387 INPTE

-401 GINIKGIVEANKGD
+401 GINIKGIVEANQGD
-415 VKNLVIGMATAFD
+415 VRNLVIGMAKAFD
-428 QLEPLKRAQAIE
+428 QLDPLNRARAIE

-465 QTVAKL
+465 QTVAGL
-471 TQATTEELAIL
+471 TQATVEELAVL

-488 KVEES
+488 KVEDS

-529 VFENFNNFGDGT
+529 VFANFENFGDGT
-541 KKVMVLLTA
+541 KRVMVLLTA

-582 LFNKTGSSTQHLG
+582 LFNKTGSSTQILG

-600 LTQEQLRAASVA
+600 LTQEQLRAAGVA
-612 ASLDQAHMRLTQR
+612 ASLDQAHMKLTQR
-625 FTSEAA
+625 FTSETA
-631 AVRNLSTAYQQA
+631 AVRNLSLAYQQA

-652 GAVRGRGGTAQQPKG
+652 GAVRGKGGTAQQPKG

-687 LSPGEAIVP
+687 LSPKEAVIPAPMAKKYAPLISGMIADNIPGFAEGKTPRLEGGQSRALAPYTLMAPGNTSGGYGMSRSFVDTKAFEQSIRNTAIAAGSIEGSFRLSPKLVADLQTELVPYTQQIADALKESAKDTTHISQAFEKARVKIDPILAQMQAVGGKTASAATGLQKTFYPTDEDILKGGNFRVP
-696 AANAKANPALVSALV
+696 AATINPE
-711 SGKIKGYAN
+711 SGKVVRSTWYKRLFGSARSFDTKIKTLTERN
-720 GLDPLGKGYKNAT
+720 PLEDLDPK
-733 VLMPESLNTL
+733 SLTR
-743 AGGKIGAPTADIV
+743 AHV
-756 SYFKNAGSAAAA
+756 
-768 PLMGVMAKS
+768 
-777 MGMKLN
+777 
-783 DPAVKSQFAALGG
+783 
-796 QLIINAT
+796 
-803 TALEKSGMQFVKDE
+803 
-817 DLERIVVPA
+817 
-826 MRKTAQAISIQ
+826 TAQDRS
-837 GKAVGAAFESAVA
+837 
-850 EIRTIGAV
+850 
-858 GTQSGT
+858 
-864 KSGQGRTNL
+864 L
-873 PGSYRGVRKDVQQFA
+873 PGSILPLKGGAMSLPSNLLREALQDLQRK
-888 ISQRPSMFAQNE
+888 SMQYAE
-900 RVSSSGKI
+900 KI
-908 KKSFQTLN
+908 
-916 PVTKQWEVATMA
+916 
-928 HITKS
+928 
-933 ITATV
+933 
-938 TRLVEMTKPYLGDMG
+938 
-953 AKITK
+953 
-958 AVAKNVVDGVKKGA
+958 
-972 GIASPAKEPM
+972 GIAGKQGYVEGLKKVLKINSPAKEPQ
-982 IVGQQFAQG
+982 IAGTQSG
-991 GLVGMREYVDDFNTA
+991 KGYLIGLNESVDDAAMA
-1006 GKQLGAAGTAGLV
+1006 GRKTGNAYVSNLTT

-1046 LGKQNQMMAGSNGG
+1046 LSKQNQMMAGSNGG

-1104 IMMISMLFGMMSAP
+1104 IMMVSMLFGMMSAP

-1176 MNRRRANFSSP
+1176 MNRRRANFASP
-1187 FAIKTGKT
+1187 FPIKTGKT

-1200 FVASEEGKARV
+1200 FVASDEGKARV
-1211 ESIQKTISKSGKD
+1211 ESIQKTISKSGKE

-1277 PDGENVLKDGITIQT
+1277 PGGENVLKDGITIQT
-1292 KLIEEQRNKLTSATQ
+1292 KLIEEQRNRLISASNSTLVDYNSMSAQ
-1307 TKTSFTNG
+1307 EKIARARGYRPES
-1315 IRQVNVNYG
+1315 

-1330 TVFARMKNL
+1330 AVFARMKVL

-1374 LERDKKR
+1374 LEREEKK
-1381 AALLD
+1381 AALLN
-1386 ESKISYDVIQKRL
+1386 ESRQNYDVIQNRL

-1416 SITQVYKDSPML
+1416 SIKQVYMDSPLL
-1428 SVLAAET
+1428 SALAAET
-1435 GSKLNKAKISEATKL
+1435 GSKLNKAKVSEATKL
-1450 NIELGMAS
+1450 NIELGMAT
-1458 QDLSPQTVAD
+1458 QDLNPETVANI
-1468 LLVKFTDGKDID
+1468 LTKFTDGKDID
-1480 KILNIMPNVG
+1480 KILSIMPKVG
-1490 GKDADLIYGL
+1490 GKDANLIYDL
-1500 ANKFASPDKAL
+1500 ADNFASSDKAL
-1511 EFIVSF
+1511 EFIYSF
-1517 QTKTT
+1517 ETKTP

-1537 LENIGEGIDVPI
+1537 LAMVGEGVEVPV

-1555 SSGASAKIS
+1555 TSGASAKIS
-1564 EMLEKINNTSAEDL
+1564 EMLEKINNTSAKDL
-1578 TLDFAVNTV
+1578 TLEFAVKTV
-1587 GQEALDELVARGQD
+1587 GQKALDELVARGQD
-1601 WQMMPDD
+1601 WKMMPED
-1608 QRRDFLAAS
+1608 QKRNFLAAS
-1617 TALLNLKGDPGFIK
+1617 TAMLNLKGDPTFVK
-1631 AYKNWALQAGNA
+1631 AYKNWSLQAGNI
-1643 GKTINDF
+1643 GKSIEDF
-1650 IGYGGYKVTEAKMAD
+1650 IGYGGYKVTEQKLAD
-1665 TTAAAAEKEDPNNGG
+1665 TSVGADAEQESESGG

-1731 LRSQGANENT
+1731 LRGEGAGQNT

-1748 SQEDY
+1748 SAEDY
-1753 KKYKSMFKD
+1753 DKYKSMFKD
-1762 FKTLQTSLNNIALG
+1762 TKVLQQSLNSIAIG
-1776 DYQNDQAKIVEQ
+1776 DYVENQRKSVADSKNQAIAFNVLTKSGMSLAGAYDAIKDSSFAAAVAQAKGADVL
-1788 TKNQTNAFNKLVA
+1788 KLVKERQLTLKEIFNRDISTGQYSNQFDPGFDA
-1801 AGMPVAH
+1801 AMKLF
-1808 AYELIKNDAIAAA
+1808 E
-1821 IASDKTNKSLTNI
+1821 
-1834 VSSKANAIAYEFKKA
+1834 
-1849 ISLGMWD
+1849 
-1856 DVFSEGYNAATK
+1856 
-1868 YFDIQEKLIKLV
+1868 IQEKLIRQKRKGEL
-1880 KKDEINKQ
+1880 DAQ
-1888 QLIVDNANKQIK
+1888 QLIIDNSNKQIK
-1900 LANNIQETNS
+1900 LARNIQDANN
-1910 YQISKYED
+1910 YQIARYED
-1918 GLKTINEQADSI
+1918 GLKSISDQAEAI
-1930 NEKYN
+1930 TEKYD

-1956 SRISLAEALSQG
+1956 SRISIAEALSQG

-1987 AIDQQRTGMEAA
+1987 AIDQQRTGMEAS
-1999 RDAQINSLTSG
+1999 RDAQIGRLSAN
-2010 GLTKDQLEEKVKIL
+2010 GLTRDQLEEKVKLL
-2024 KEQNYRIE
+2024 KEQNYRID
-2032 QDTIVPL
+2032 QDTIAPL
-2039 REQARLAQ
+2039 QEQARLAQ
-2047 VKLDA
+2047 VKVDL
-2052 INEEIKLQ
+2052 INEEIKAV
-2060 TDSLKLAGLTKDQW
+2060 TEVFKVANMTKTEW
-2074 EEQRIKIDAAE
+2074 EEQKLRIEGAE
-2085 IATGK
+2085 VATGK
-2090 YNDSIQRS
+2090 Y
-2098 KDAVVELAT
+2098 KDALDGALGVVETIKTTYDQILET
-2107 KWDDVLRKM
+2107 MRT
-2116 NQYNQNQNLSTS
+2116 LSTMTFS
-2128 GSSGGKTVVK
+2128 GFSGDSGPPPPDDKKPDDKKPTGKDKGSTSTKTNKLSSSFLSSNKYAPLSMTIPGVMGGKQSKLT
-2138 TYYEGTGKNRFKVT
+2138 T
-2152 EYSDGTVDR
+2152 
-2161 VADPVSSA
+2161 
-2169 SSSGGNSGGN
+2169 
-2179 TGGGPQ
+2179 
-2185 PTQNLSS
+2185 
-2192 LSASQKATLST
+2192 ATLSNIYGSGT
-2203 ALLKTAAQ
+2203 SSYIPQKYI
-2211 NLAFTPAKTIL
+2211 TPMPK
-2222 DNKMKPIATIPAQ
+2222 KQYVPPVSKPI
-2235 APNANQ
+2235 
-2241 LATARYS
+2241 
-2248 LMAAAYL
+2248 
-2255 VPNASSAF
+2255 
-2263 LTPKKKALG
+2263 KKNYMG
-2272 GMISKFASGGFAV
+2272 GMIKKFAFGGFAV

-2304 GVDKFGVDNLKAIN
+2304 GVDKFGVDNLRAIN
-2318 KGNYEQSSSVYNYNL
+2318 KGENPKSSSVYNYNL